1 MAVVVVARTIEATT
15 AAATVAT
22 AAVIEVIE
30 IPEARLAATI
40 AHLDIDQAIGTVEM
54 IGIGRL
60 LHHLTGEVV
69 MVDHHLV
76 VAAGTT
82 GVLHLHPCIV
92 MDLTHLIVVV
102 LLLAHQDL

>member
-1 MAVVVVARTIEATT
+1 MAAVVVARTIGVATV
-15 AAATVAT
+15 AATVAT

-30 IPEARLAATI
+30 IPEAHLAVTI
-40 AHLDIDQAIGTVEM
+40 AHLDIDQAIETVEM
-54 IGIGRL
+54 TGIGL
-60 LHHLTGEVV
+60 LPHHLTGEAA

-76 VAAGTT
+76 VVVGTT

>member
-1 MAVVVVARTIEATT
+1 MVVVVAKTIGVAT

-30 IPEARLAATI
+30 IPEARLAVTI
-40 AHLDIDQAIGTVEM
+40 AHLDIDQAIETVEM
-54 IGIGRL
+54 TDIDHF
-60 LHHLTGEVV
+60 LHHLTGEVA
-69 MVDHHLV
+69 MEDHHLV

-82 GVLHLHPCIV
+82 GVLHLRPCIG

-102 LLLAHQDL
+102 LLPVHQDL